1 MDRFWDT
8 IQDLI
13 DNDTLIILGVL
24 LVALLQAGEAT
35 NIVLGGLIG
44 YLAREAKDATKR

>member
-8 IQDLI
+8 IQDMI
-13 DNDTLIILGVL
+13 DNDTLVIIGVITI
-24 LVALLQAGEAT
+24 AILQAGEAT

-44 YLAREAKDATKR
+44 YLARERKYEKD